1 MFGRVH
7 QYDGI
12 LVEHAFVVFNENLQ
26 VTFVLEVY
34 PCGAVGQHIGVAGDR
49 YLERSVHT
57 LAARRVP
64 GAAVIFDID
73 AEVPVPDHEFLD
85 MGARAITPRYEGALI
100 VLNAFAT
107 SFKSLM
113 PAGSLFGPI
122 STKSLY
128 MTGMRFTPSPSST
141 NLFSEDLLCTNTTSA
156 SPRLPVSSA

>member
-1 MFGRVH
+1 MRTLPINLGVGITRVGEEQLIAFDPVGGDGVLAFRRYKPIDELLTEFALHLRMFGRVH

-85 MGARAITPRYEGALI
+85 MGASAITPRYEG
-100 VLNAFAT
+100 
-107 SFKSLM
+107 
-113 PAGSLFGPI
+113 G
-122 STKSLY
+122 
-128 MTGMRFTPSPSST
+128 
-141 NLFSEDLLCTNTTSA
+141 
-156 SPRLPVSSA
+156 